1 MTWPIVLAFIAGGMC
16 GVVLMCVVIMAGR
29 EDDGKDSQ

>member
-16 GVVLMCVVIMAGR
+16 GVVLMCLMAMSSR
-29 EDDGKDSQ
+29 EDE